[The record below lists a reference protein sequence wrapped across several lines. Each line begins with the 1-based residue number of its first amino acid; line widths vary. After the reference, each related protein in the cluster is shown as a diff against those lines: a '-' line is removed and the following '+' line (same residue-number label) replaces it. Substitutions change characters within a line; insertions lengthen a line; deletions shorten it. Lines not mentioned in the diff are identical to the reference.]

1 MTIVAFP
8 HNRVTLSTR
17 RRFEA
22 AYRAARI
29 AIRAT
34 LDRPLYPL
42 KGAEIAIGELVFR
55 DGDDGRSI
63 YRFGREAR
71 LFPARCAGY
80 LGSAKRLT
88 APTASTRRTAVA
100 MSSAFDRVPLPR

>member
-8 HNRVTLSTR
+8 HNHVTLSTR

-29 AIRAT
+29 AIRAV
-34 LDRPLYPL
+34 LDRPLHPL
-42 KGAEIAIGELVFR
+42 TGAEIAIGELVFR
-55 DGDDGRSI
+55 QHGPDRTI
-63 YRFGREAR
+63 VRFGREAR

-80 LGSAKRLT
+80 LGSSK
-88 APTASTRRTAVA
+88 PTISTRRTAVA
-100 MSSAFDRVPLPR
+100 MIRAFDRVPLPR